1 MADAKALFE
10 WRNDPVTRAAS
21 HETAEIRMEDHLVWL
36 EKCLADPHRKL
47 YVAEID
53 GAAVGTVRADLTGG
67 TWTLSWTVAPNRRG
81 RGIGKRIAAKL
92 AHAIADPIRAEVR
105 SGNLASMRIAE
116 HLGMQPVR
124 EVDGFL
130 HYERGALPRHAGK
143 P

>member
-21 HETAEIRMEDHLVWL
+21 HETAEIRMADHLAWL
-36 EKCLADPHRKL
+36 EKCLADPDRKL

-53 GAAVGTVRADLTGG
+53 GAAVGTVRADQTGG

-92 AHAIADPIRAEVR
+92 AHAITNPIRAEVR
-105 SGNLASMRIAE
+105 SENLASMRIAE
-116 HLGMQPVR
+116 HLGMRPVR

-130 HYERGALPRHAGK
+130 HYERDALPQHARK